1 MALTHQIK
9 NQDTGRFEK
18 KHGLSKSKIY
28 HVWLSMRERC
38 NSKKNKSYKNY
49 GAKGIKVCEEWEN
62 SFLCFYNF
70 SISNGYK
77 EGLTI
82 DRIDSNLGYY
92 PENCRFVTV
101 KEQNR
106 NYGRNRLITYN
117 GETLCVSDMADKYKV
132 NRGTVLFR
140 LKNGKSLDEVFS
152 TEDKRFKKT
161 KNGK

>member
-1 MALTHQIK
+1 MGLKHQIK
-9 NQDTGRFEK
+9 NSSTGQFEK

-38 NSKKNKSYKNY
+38 NSEKHKSYKNY

-62 SFLCFYNF
+62 SFLSFYNF

-82 DRIDSNLGYY
+82 DRINSKLGYY

-106 NYGRNRLITYN
+106 NYGRNHMITYKD
-117 GETLCVSDMADKYKV
+117 ETLCLSDMADKYNI
-132 NRGTVLFR
+132 NRATVLFR
-140 LKNGKSLDEVFS
+140 LKSGKTLDEVFS
-152 TEDKRFKKT
+152 KEDKRFKQK
-161 KNGK
+161 